1 MNNETRI
8 INKNTGVIHGVD
20 QVYYYDNTHYV
31 VFTEDKK
38 CFPSNIVRILT
49 DSEKYNELSKYIVS
63 SLNVNGSFDKLKI
76 TIKELNKQRNE
87 RINQIPNTPIVSRT
101 SWLRKIVSHLSKLGR
116 RVRG

>member
-8 INKNTGVIHGVD
+8 INKNTGVVHRID
-20 QVYYYDNTHYV
+20 QIYYYDKNHYV
-31 VFTEDKK
+31 VFTEDKN
-38 CFPSNIVRILT
+38 CFPSNIIRTLT
-49 DSEKYNELSKYIVS
+49 DSEKYSELSKHIVS
-63 SLNVNGSFDKLKI
+63 NLNINGSLDKLKI

-87 RINQIPNTPIVSRT
+87 RINKIPTTPIVTRT